1 MKKFLALAV
10 AVLMVLAM
18 SSAVFAT
25 PAQTGSIT
33 IQNATSGK
41 TYAAYKVFDATF
53 AGNNVSYTYT
63 KTGDTDALY
72 DALENGITVDGVTTA
87 SPFALTA
94 TTTANLYNVAQT
106 GSDQDVIDFLNLL
119 YAQGL
124 LGSPVATETAT
135 SSTVTLNV
143 PYGYYYI
150 TSTLGTTAT
159 VNTAAPN
166 VTVIDKNE
174 EPGFKP
180 NQGKK
185 IVVNGQLVDSSTVG
199 VGEVVSFDITANCPQ
214 YDGTTQV
221 TYYTIT
227 DTLAAGFTYNN
238 DMVVTLGGQTL
249 TVNPTVTV
257 NNNGTTTIEFTF
269 DPRTITPYPGDPT
282 LHITYTATVDA
293 DVAPDNTNDV
303 TLTWNTDHDDDH
315 TDSYSYGF
323 NLVKIDGTTH
333 TQLDGAHFRLY
344 DAQTGGNEIPVVWDS
359 TINAYRVATA
369 GETGVDIVAGN
380 VTIFGLDVGTYWL
393 EETQAPAGYNP
404 LTSRVQVDVVAGT
417 ANPTTGI
424 LNTPVEVAN
433 NTGSQLPSTGGIG
446 TTIFYVVGGLMM
458 AAAVVLLVTRKK
470 MSVED

>member
-18 SSAVFAT
+18 STAVFAQVAPGT
-25 PAQTGSIT
+25 IT
-33 IQNATSGK
+33 LQNATSGK

-63 KTGDTDALY
+63 KTGATDALY
-72 DALENGITVDGVTTA
+72 DALVNGITVDGVTTA
-87 SPFALTA
+87 SPSTLTA

-106 GSDQDVIDFLNLL
+106 GSDQAVIDFLNLL

-124 LGSPVATETAT
+124 LGSPVATQTAT

-159 VNTAAPN
+159 VDTAAPN

-174 EPGFKP
+174 EPGFNE

-257 NNNGTTTIEFTF
+257 NNDGTTTITFTF
-269 DPRTITPYPGDPT
+269 DPHTITPYPGDPT

-303 TLTWNTDHDDDH
+303 TLEWNTGDDDDH

-323 NLVKIDGTTH
+323 NLVKTDGTTEL
-333 TQLDGAHFRLY
+333 TGAYFRLY

-359 TINAYRVATA
+359 TLNAYRVATA
-369 GETGVDIVAGN
+369 SETGVDIVAGN

-404 LTSRVQVDVVAGT
+404 LTSRVRVDVVAGT
-417 ANPTTGI
+417 ANTTTGI
-424 LNTPVEVAN
+424 LNTPVVVIN
-433 NTGSQLPSTGGIG
+433 STGSELPATGGIG

-458 AAAVVLLVTRKK
+458 AAAVVLLATRKK

>member
-1 MKKFLALAV
+1 MKKFLAIAV
-10 AVLMVLAM
+10 AMLMVLAM
-18 SSAVFAT
+18 STAVFAQVAPGT
-25 PAQTGSIT
+25 IT
-33 IQNATSGK
+33 IQNTTSGH

-63 KTGDTDALY
+63 KTGDNDALY
-72 DALENGITVDGVTTA
+72 DALVNGITVDGVTTA
-87 SPFALTA
+87 SPFTLAA

-106 GSDQDVIDFLNLL
+106 GSDQAVIDFLNLL

-124 LGSPVATETAT
+124 LGSAVATQTAS

-150 TSTLGTTAT
+150 TSTLGATAT

-238 DMVVTLGGQTL
+238 DMVVTLGGETL

-257 NNNGTTTIEFTF
+257 NNDGTTTITFTF

-303 TLTWNTDHDDDH
+303 TLEWNTGTDDDH

-323 NLVKIDGTTH
+323 NLVKTDGTTE
-333 TQLDGAHFRLY
+333 LNGAHFRLY

-359 TINAYRVATA
+359 TLNAYRVATA
-369 GETGVDIVAGN
+369 SETGVDIVAGN

-404 LTSRVQVDVVAGT
+404 LTSRIRVDVVAGT

-424 LNTPVEVAN
+424 LNTPVEVVN
-433 NTGSQLPSTGGIG
+433 NTGSELPETGGIG

-458 AAAVVLLVTRKK
+458 AAAVVLLATRKK